1 MYMNFWQMAYNLGW
15 IDSNKEKAAEK
26 LRLAV
31 RTEQNQFGEISP
43 EEYKAITGKEFI

>member
-1 MYMNFWQMAYNLGW
+1 MSFWQMAYNLGW

-31 RTEQNQFGEISP
+31 KTDANPFGEITVD
-43 EEYKAITGKEFI
+43 EYTEITGKEFI

>member
-1 MYMNFWQMAYNLGW
+1 MSFWLMAYNLGW

-31 RTEQNQFGEISP
+31 RTGQNQFGEISP
-43 EEYKAITGKEFI
+43 EEYETITGKEFV